1 MNNIYLKK
9 KYLKYKSKYLQL
21 KNQVGGITPFC
32 EKAYKN
38 VLGTCWAVSV
48 QTMITF
54 SDFTSKDLKRV
65 MESINLDLENSSFD
79 DIKEQKK
86 KFIHNRIQTVQ
97 KSTVLNSFYRLY
109 NEYYPNYF
117 YLGKRENLINILNK
131 FIDRYYSKILEYS
144 QKKFIPIPIEI
155 NDKTNPE
162 RCELV
167 IAQNF
172 KKLFSY
178 SLLKYI
184 KEEKYG
190 GNIITKYLF
199 FNLLSVFFLDYK
211 VSFKTYY
218 NNFDSINFNIEKDI
232 GIFIHIEAHSCCL
245 YICDGQQKY
254 YNDWDK
260 TVHNCDWI
268 DLLKTS
274 GNLYVEFGEN
284 LRIVDYSS
292 YKNKHNLRKVLD
304 LTVVSKHTIDSE
316 LDIEIKKII
325 NLSEFN
331 PSDFKD
337 RILQKNLG
345 HIFQNNDLGVKKNIV
360 AAVQWY
366 RLAAA
371 QGDTEAMVQLA
382 YILSIGIDD
391 VAQDKVEAMQLYQLA
406 SENGD
411 RNASLILANK
421 FNDGDGVA
429 KDKEEAV
436 RLYRLSAEQT
446 NATAQFKLANILLN
460 DGNIQEATN
469 WYENAALNGNI
480 DALVKLGDMSF
491 NGEGYEQSTHDAI
504 FYYKQAATK
513 GHVEAMLKLGDIYY
527 SIGQKEEAL
536 SWYRNAANH
545 KNADA
550 QFKLGEMYYNGE
562 VEQIDRSRFF
572 RYSFF
577 SMLSW
582 DSKKTLAEHKLEAE
596 KLYDLSAKQ
605 GNIEAQKKL
614 DVINFNKQLELAK
627 NGDVNSQMMV
637 GYMFEKGK
645 GVAQNEVEAVQWYQ
659 LAADKGNVYSQNK
672 LGLMYLNSIGVAQ
685 DYNEA
690 AKFFRLAAD
699 QGNLD
704 AQYNLGLMFEN
715 GQGVAQNMKEA
726 KRLYK
731 IAAKQGHADAKNK
744 LDVIIFNRE
753 LILAQQGNAEAEFN
767 LGSMYEDGIGVTQN
781 YAEAVQWYQLAAT
794 HGNALAQINL
804 ASMYINSRGVA
815 QNYAEAVRLY
825 QLAATQGNALAQ
837 VYLGLMYLQGKGVA
851 QDNSEAMRLFK
862 LVYLNGDIQA
872 LNVLMENV
880 PIQPTTTI
888 HRAATSVI

>member
-1 MNNIYLKK
+1 MNNIYFKK
-9 KYLKYKSKYLQL
+9 KYLKYKSKYLHF

-38 VLGTCWAVSV
+38 MLGTCWAVSV

-65 MESINLDLENSSFD
+65 MESINLDFENSSFD

-97 KSTVLNSFYRLY
+97 TSTVLNSFYRLY

-144 QKKFIPIPIEI
+144 QKKFISIEI

-184 KEEKYG
+184 KKEEYG

-316 LDIEIKKII
+316 LDIEIKKIL

-337 RILQKNLG
+337 PIIQKSLG
-345 HIFQNNDLGVKKNIV
+345 YIFNNNDLGVAKNIL

-366 RLAAA
+366 RLSAS
-371 QGDTEAMVQLA
+371 QGDTEAMINLA
-382 YILSIGIDD
+382 QILSVGTDD
-391 VAQDKVEAMQLYQLA
+391 VAQDKVEAMQLYLLA

-411 RNASLILANK
+411 GYASLILANK

-429 KDKEEAV
+429 EDKEEAV

-446 NATAQFKLANILLN
+446 NVTAQFKLANILLN
-460 DGNIQEATN
+460 DGNIQEAIN
-469 WYENAALNGNI
+469 WYENAALYGNI
-480 DALVKLGDMSF
+480 DAIFKLGDMWF
-491 NGEGYEQSTHDAI
+491 NGEGFEQSTHSAI
-504 FYYKQAATK
+504 HYYKQAAIK
-513 GHVEAMLKLGDIYY
+513 EHVGAILKLGDIYY

-545 KNADA
+545 KNAYA
-550 QFKLGEMYYNGE
+550 QFKLGEMFYNGE
-562 VEQIDRSRFF
+562 VEQIYRSWDSKHNFF
-572 RYSFF
+572 G
-577 SMLSW
+577 MLSW

-605 GNIEAQKKL
+605 GHIEAKKKL

-637 GYMFEKGK
+637 GYMFEKGE
-645 GVAQNEVEAVQWYQ
+645 GVTKNEVEAVQWYQ

-672 LGLMYLNSIGVAQ
+672 LGLMFLNSTGVAQ
-685 DYNEA
+685 DLAEA
-690 AKFFRLAAD
+690 VKFFRLAAD

-704 AQYNLGLMFEN
+704 AQYNLGKMFEN
-715 GQGVAQNMKEA
+715 GQGVTQDMIEA
-726 KRLYK
+726 ERLYRL
-731 IAAKQGHADAKNK
+731 AAKQGHTEAQKK
-744 LDVIIFNRE
+744 LDVIIFNKE
-753 LILAQQGNAEAEFN
+753 LILAQQGNVEAEFN
-767 LGSMYEDGIGVTQN
+767 LGSIYENG
-781 YAEAVQWYQLAAT
+781 
-794 HGNALAQINL
+794 
-804 ASMYINSRGVA
+804 RGVA
-815 QNYAEAVRLY
+815 QNYAEAVRWY
-825 QLAATQGNALAQ
+825 TLAASKGNVESEFNLGSIYENGRGVAQNYAEAVRWYKLAASKGNALAQ
-837 VYLGLMYLQGKGVA
+837 VNLGLMYLHGKGVP
-851 QDNSEAMRLFK
+851 QDNDEAMRLFT
-862 LVYLNGDIQA
+862 LVTASWNHQA
-872 LNVLMENV
+872 INVL
-880 PIQPTTTI
+880 
-888 HRAATSVI
+888 RANISKHHSYIRRSAHDI